1 MEPTEAKQLELGTAV
16 WVWIVRFGKGRWWPG
31 TVQRLGAAEGLPI
44 VKVRLQSF
52 LLSQHRN
59 SPPIAVGFVSA
70 PMRRLER
77 RDINRR
83 GLDRPKFV
91 PTSRL
96 RRPERP
102 ISADALAE
110 AADAENVSG

>member
-1 MEPTEAKQLELGTAV
+1 MEAKELELGTAV

-31 TVQRLGAAEGLPI
+31 TVQRLGAAEDLLI
-44 VKVRLQSF
+44 VKVQLQSF
-52 LLSQHRN
+52 SLSQHRN
-59 SPPIAVGFVSA
+59 SRPIAVGFVSA
-70 PMRRLER
+70 PMTQLER

-96 RRPERP
+96 RRAETPISAERGPERP
-102 ISADALAE
+102 TQRM
-110 AADAENVSG
+110 

>member
-1 MEPTEAKQLELGTAV
+1 MEPTEAKDLELGTAV

-31 TVQRLGAAEGLPI
+31 TVQRVGAVEGLPI
-44 VKVRLQSF
+44 AKVSVQSF
-52 LLSQHRN
+52 SLSQHWN
-59 SPPIAVGFVSA
+59 SLPGFASA

-91 PTSRL
+91 PASRL
-96 RRPERP
+96 RRPETP
-102 ISADALAE
+102 ISADAGAK
-110 AADAENVSG
+110 AAGAENVSG

>member
-1 MEPTEAKQLELGTAV
+1 MEPTEAKELEPGTAV

-31 TVQRLGAAEGLPI
+31 TVQQVGTNGGLPI

-52 LLSQHRN
+52 SLSQHRN
-59 SPPIAVGFVSA
+59 SPPIAMGFVSA

-77 RDINRR
+77 RHINRR
-83 GLDRPKFV
+83 LDRPKFV

-102 ISADALAE
+102 ISNDARAK
-110 AADAENVSG
+110 AADAENVSD